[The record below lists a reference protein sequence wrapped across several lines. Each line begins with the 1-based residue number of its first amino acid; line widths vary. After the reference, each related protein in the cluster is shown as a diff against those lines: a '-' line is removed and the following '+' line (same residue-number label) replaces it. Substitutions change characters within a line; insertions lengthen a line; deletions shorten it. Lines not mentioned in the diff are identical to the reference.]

1 VKKVKKKLRALLFF
15 VLIIGVSGCGG
26 SGLAIPDDATVV
38 QDFTFT
44 NQHGDSYGLEHLK
57 NKVWIAD
64 FIFTNC
70 ETVCPPLTVN
80 MTKLQEMAKEQ
91 GIEIEIVSFS
101 VDPEID
107 TPDMLRAFGEQF
119 DADFTNWN
127 FLTGYKQTEIEA
139 FAGDSFAA
147 IVQKPKST
155 DQVIH
160 GLRFYLVNQDG
171 YVVKSY
177 NGLENP
183 PYDEMLQDIKKLQ

>member
-1 VKKVKKKLRALLFF
+1 VKKQIRALLFC
-15 VLIIGVSGCGG
+15 VLIIGISGCGG
-26 SGLAIPDDATVV
+26 NGLAIPDDATVV

-44 NQHGDSYGLEHLK
+44 NQHGDSYGLESLK

-80 MTKLQEMAKEQ
+80 MAKLQEKAKEQ
-91 GIEIEIVSFS
+91 GLEVDIVSFS

-107 TPDMLRAFGEQF
+107 TPDMLLAFGEQF

-127 FLTGYKQTEIEA
+127 FLTGYTQKEIEA
-139 FAGDSFAA
+139 FAAESFAA

-183 PYDEMLQDIKKLQ
+183 PYDEMLQDIKKLK